1 MEIGT
6 DGHELR
12 GRTTVAEYDDSL
24 ALEIDTLIPLGRV
37 NDPSLELGRVERCV
51 GRVREGPDGTDK
63 HVASLEC
70 RLVRLEIG
78 KCRRAVVFG
87 PCTDVNAALASGL
100 YEGHNPHAQQQNR
113 NAD

>member
-37 NDPSLELGRVERCV
+37 NDPSPELGRVERCV

-70 RLVRLEIG
+70 RLVRLEILDFEG
-78 KCRRAVVFG
+78 PDRSLARERCR
-87 PCTDVNAALASGL
+87 DDLATVL
-100 YEGHNPHAQQQNR
+100 
-113 NAD
+113 D